1 MLARFQKKFAL
12 SDTGL
17 ISLLIASMACA
28 FQNFALMLQAGFAYS
43 FIMYMFVAN
52 LSGSK
57 FTDSNS
63 LFYLGACLVCAM
75 LLLLSSWFQYSAS
88 FAASYKE
95 SGVRRVILADKVRK
109 ISPSFVKSNSEDI
122 ISALT
127 GDCASLET
135 IQTHF
140 IAPFIGSVI
149 FIIFMALALLYIN
162 FIMALAV
169 LWVIPISFGIIY
181 FLAKYNLRS
190 ELLKEILA
198 VSSRLILRLS
208 LVSGALTGALLFSQG
223 KLGANLLLLFIITA
237 SRLYD
242 PLEIALNNLSGVL
255 AARPALNR
263 INKILAQE

>member
-75 LLLLSSWFQYSAS
+75 LLLLSSWFQYNAS
-88 FAASYKE
+88 FSGAYKE
-95 SGVRRVILADKVRK
+95 SGFRRVIMADKIRK
-109 ISPSFVKSNSEDI
+109 ISPSFIKANSQDI

-127 GDCASLET
+127 KDCAALET

-149 FIIFMALALLYIN
+149 FIAFIALPLLYSDWR
-162 FIMALAV
+162 MTLAV
-169 LWVIPISFGIIY
+169 LWVVPASFMIII
-181 FLAKYNLRS
+181 FLAKYELSS
-190 ELLKEILA
+190 ELVKSILTDLTH
-198 VSSRLILRLS
+198 LILRLG
-208 LVSGALTGALLFSQG
+208 LGTCALTGAILFSQG
-223 KLGANLLLLFIITA
+223 KLAMNVFILFVITA

-255 AARPALNR
+255 AAKPALNR
-263 INKILAQE
+263 IGVIWHEK